1 MSMLGLLID
10 LRIAVLS
17 LLEHR
22 RRMAFL
28 GSAITGVTALL
39 ILLNALSA
47 GVRST
52 LVDTATTLSTGH
64 LNVGGFFKVTGG
76 TAAPAVTRAAE
87 IQKLVAAEVPELDFT
102 VERGRG
108 WAKIVSDTASMQA
121 GIGGI
126 DVEKEREFKK
136 VLTVTSG
143 KLEDLKEP
151 GTILIFEEQAEKLGV
166 RVGDAITISAQ
177 TTRGVNNTID
187 CRVVAVAKNVGMLSK
202 WNVYI
207 PADSLRTLYQYRP
220 GTTGAIQL
228 YLKPGY
234 MDQLGP
240 IAARLRES
248 LTRAGYRVMDPD
260 PRAFWMK
267 FDSVSREDWTGQ
279 KLDVTTWE
287 DELSF
292 LTWTLQ
298 AIDGLSF
305 VLLVILVGI
314 VVTGIMNTMWIAI
327 RERTREIGTLR
338 AIGMQRRNVVRM
350 FLFES
355 LLLGLVGTA
364 FGALLGVALS
374 ALINSAHVKVPLAV
388 QLFLMSEELHLVA
401 APGSVVRSVILLTLV
416 TGLAALYP
424 ALRAARLKPVDA
436 MSHF

>member
-1 MSMLGLLID
+1 MLGFLID

-28 GSAITGVTALL
+28 GSAIAGVTMLL

-52 LVDTATTLSTGH
+52 LIDTATTLSTGH

-76 TAAPAVTRAAE
+76 TAAPAVTKSAE
-87 IQKLVAAEVPELDFT
+87 IEKIVAQSVPELDFT

-108 WAKIVSDTASMQA
+108 WAKIVSDTGSMQA

-136 VLTVTSG
+136 VLSVTSG

-151 GTILIFEEQAEKLGV
+151 GTILVFEEQAAKLGV
-166 RVGDAITISAQ
+166 KVGDAMTISAQ

-187 CRVVAVAKNVGMLSK
+187 TRVVAIAKDVGMLSK

-207 PADSLRTLYQYRP
+207 PADSLRDLYQYRP

-228 YLKPGY
+228 YLKPGH
-234 MDQLGP
+234 LGELAP

-248 LTRAGYRVMDPD
+248 LGKAGYRIMDPD

-350 FLFES
+350 FLLES
-355 LLLGLVGTA
+355 LLLGFVGTTV
-364 FGALLGVALS
+364 GALLGVGVAALV
-374 ALINSAHVKVPLAV
+374 NSAHIQVPLAV
-388 QLFLMSEELHLVA
+388 QLFLMSEELRLLA
-401 APGSVVRSVILLTLV
+401 APGAVARAVVLLTLV

>member
-1 MSMLGLLID
+1 MLGILID

-28 GSAITGVTALL
+28 GSAIAGVTMLL
-39 ILLNALSA
+39 VLLNALSA
-47 GVRST
+47 GVRGT

-76 TAAPAVTRAAE
+76 TAAPAVTRASEVQA
-87 IQKLVAAEVPELDFT
+87 LVTREVPELDFT

-108 WAKIVSDTASMQA
+108 WAKIVSDTSSMQA

-126 DVEKEREFKK
+126 NVEKEREFKK
-136 VLTVTSG
+136 VLTIASG

-151 GTILIFEEQAEKLGV
+151 STILLFEEQAKKLGV
-166 RVGDAITISAQ
+166 KVGDAITISAQ

-187 CRVVAVAKNVGMLSK
+187 CRVVAIAKDVGMLSK
-202 WNVYI
+202 WSVYI
-207 PADSLRTLYQYRP
+207 PADSLRALYQYRP
-220 GTTGAIQL
+220 DTTGAIQV
-228 YLKPGY
+228 YLKPEFV
-234 MDQLGP
+234 DQLGP

-248 LTRAGYRVMDPD
+248 LSRSGHRVMEPD

-338 AIGMQRRNVVRM
+338 AIGMQRLNVVRM

-355 LLLGLVGTA
+355 LLLGLLGTTVGA
-364 FGALLGVALS
+364 ALGVAL
-374 ALINSAHVKVPLAV
+374 AWLVNAAHIKVPLAV
-388 QLFLMSEELHLVA
+388 QLFLMSEELHLIA
-401 APGSVVRSVILLTLV
+401 APASVGRAVALLTVV

-424 ALRAARLKPVDA
+424 ALRAARRRPVDA
-436 MSHF
+436 MSHFG